1 MTAKHDPI
9 IGDCPRDGKEY
20 EPSCARC
27 GSSVSWQEC
36 EECGGDG
43 YVDHDCGEDC
53 CYCRYPEDN
62 VPCDCCFANGG
73 RWWCLSSP
81 DWCTANP
88 LPGREEI
95 ERGAIE
101 WYEVDE
107 R

>member
-1 MTAKHDPI
+1 MTERPEPI
-9 IGDCPRDGKEY
+9 IGECPSDGKDY

-27 GSSVSWQEC
+27 GSSVDWQEC

-43 YVDHDCGEDC
+43 YVDHGCGEDFC
-53 CYCRYPEDN
+53 CCQYPEDN
-62 VPCDCCFANGG
+62 VPCGCCFANGG

-81 DWCTANP
+81 DWCNANP

-101 WYEVDE
+101 WYEVNE